1 MLCIKRGIVS
11 SCVLHSL
18 LCFFVF
24 VSVFLRPKAPRCS
37 RSTPCCYDLEGCP
50 HGLHDPA
57 SFALWLQPMGGS
69 CSDAEGGCEE
79 RLAYF
84 SSTLF
89 WLPSGP
95 SVASE
100 SFWSY
105 DTPQQPS
112 ARLQL
117 SWGSSPNR
125 WYCVLWCRSSCLPH
139 ALQIFISLLGFQPQ
153 HVPCPARHLC
163 VLFSIMSGLT
173 LLLVPPLLPMWD
185 LRRASF
191 AAGDCLLSPPQDKKA
206 DKKVIGKQSGLLP
219 APTQSVLWEGEQLS
233 QW

>member
-24 VSVFLRPKAPRCS
+24 VSVFLPPKAPWCS

-69 CSDAEGGCEE
+69 
-79 RLAYF
+79 R
-84 SSTLF
+84 STLRVAVERGWRISPLLF
-89 WLPSGP
+89 SGFHLGLRWHLSPSGATTP
-95 SVASE
+95 
-100 SFWSY
+100 
-105 DTPQQPS
+105 PQQPS

-125 WYCVLWCRSSCLPH
+125 WYCVLWCRSSCLP
-139 ALQIFISLLGFQPQ
+139 LLCKSSFLSWDSSRSMCRVQPGIS
-153 HVPCPARHLC
+153 VCC
-163 VLFSIMSGLT
+163 
-173 LLLVPPLLPMWD
+173 
-185 LRRASF
+185 
-191 AAGDCLLSPPQDKKA
+191 
-206 DKKVIGKQSGLLP
+206 
-219 APTQSVLWEGEQLS
+219 S
-233 QW
+233 Q